1 MRNESNVGKKNFIC
15 SWRKKHLIRNRSM
28 TFVSAFF
35 CLASFHLWSQILPHK
50 QRKVDRSIT
59 RQLPPPEVGPFWP
72 PVPPQENPNQANPS
86 NSPTSEREQFYAK
99 NITVTWIGT
108 AGDSY
113 NTFRPFFL
121 TFLIW
126 RYWTTTSSLY
136 TILRNCF
143 VDYPTLYNTIAQSF
157 TRQFLIDFGD
167 FVLSVTQS
175 FLLVSAHIWCVAVL
189 VIPGGNTPPDI

>member
-1 MRNESNVGKKNFIC
+1 MRNESNVSKKNFIC

-50 QRKVDRSIT
+50 QRKADRSIT

-113 NTFRPFFL
+113 NTFRLFFSL
-121 TFLIW
+121 SWFEGIGQPLPHFTQYWEIVL
-126 RYWTTTSSLY
+126 WTTPLCTTPLHRV
-136 TILRNCF
+136 L
-143 VDYPTLYNTIAQSF
+143 PGSF
-157 TRQFLIDFGD
+157 
-167 FVLSVTQS
+167 
-175 FLLVSAHIWCVAVL
+175 
-189 VIPGGNTPPDI
+189 